1 MIRPLLART
10 FPNADLDSDRYYAL
24 MVACVLARKEEWIRN
39 SCLAAVLLFP
49 AVAAIHGIVLA
60 ALHRNGEFV
69 GGLAHTST
77 SPRPFQIDY
86 LHALPAGAVDMDVYG
101 ALQFCAIGILTAPV
115 TVRLSN
121 TYFNNPGRDIIF
133 LWTGLLL
140 AGLLSL
146 TVEFIRLE
154 PTRCPPD
161 DPATIEWNST
171 GKFSYQSNCSMIC
184 GDAGPFSPLRKDSDN
199 NIYVIPMPHELTFST
214 ATLLAAACCIPAILS
229 LVSTW
234 IKILEKNWEKLAR
247 RDQET
252 ENPDQQPIKGTNGA
266 TPVQM
271 TRIADRIR
279 GWLTLIE
286 IPVFAVAVMAILVKG
301 EMNFFS
307 EPVRYQTEPITS
319 VGKSSPS
326 DPLWRPLVT

>member
-1 MIRPLLART
+1 
-10 FPNADLDSDRYYAL
+10 
-24 MVACVLARKEEWIRN
+24 MVACVVARKEEWIRN
-39 SCLAAVLLFP
+39 SCLAAALLFP

-60 ALHRNGEFV
+60 AVHR
-69 GGLAHTST
+69 
-77 SPRPFQIDY
+77 D
-86 LHALPAGAVDMDVYG
+86 GAVDMDVYG
-101 ALQFCAIGILTAPV
+101 AFQLCAIGILTAPA
-115 TVRLSN
+115 TVRLSK

-154 PTRCPPD
+154 PTHCPPD
-161 DPATIEWNST
+161 DPATIEWIST
-171 GKFSYQSNCSMIC
+171 GHFSYTSNCSMIC
-184 GDAGPFSPLRKDSDN
+184 GDNGPFSPLRKDSDN

-234 IKILEKNWEKLAR
+234 IKILEKNWEKLVR
-247 RDQET
+247 RDRQP
-252 ENPDQQPIKGTNGA
+252 ENSDEQPIQGTNGA

-271 TRIADRIR
+271 TGIAKRLR
-279 GWLTLIE
+279 SWLTLIE
-286 IPVFAVAVMAILVKG
+286 IPVFAVAVLAILIKG

-307 EPVRYQTEPITS
+307 EPVKYQTEPIAS
-319 VGKSSPS
+319 VGQWAPIVGTGLAAVGSLYLLLAADMEAEEKGEALPDEESKNPNGPRCARC
-326 DPLWRPLVT
+326 DQNGENRNPAFYIHN